1 MPVAPYHIM
10 FLISFVRRLGFI
22 LLNPIKRIGFF
33 FGLFLSNE
41 FLKSKSELSPD
52 DINEGV
58 GSACAEGQ
66 IEVFSR
72 ANPDK
77 SYLDAIVSVFEIDP
91 AAAKELK
98 KEKSKELFL
107 SRVYN
112 FKEDDEGTQSA
123 VDPLF
128 KVGEVHP
135 YGVLYLLENIGVV
148 AS

>member
-1 MPVAPYHIM
+1 MTWTLKKMEV
-10 FLISFVRRLGFI
+10 LE
-22 LLNPIKRIGFF
+22 
-33 FGLFLSNE
+33 LFLSNE

-52 DINEGV
+52 DINEGF

-91 AAAKELK
+91 TAAKELK

-112 FKEDDEGTQSA
+112 FKEDDEGTQRA

-128 KVGEVHP
+128 KAGEVHP